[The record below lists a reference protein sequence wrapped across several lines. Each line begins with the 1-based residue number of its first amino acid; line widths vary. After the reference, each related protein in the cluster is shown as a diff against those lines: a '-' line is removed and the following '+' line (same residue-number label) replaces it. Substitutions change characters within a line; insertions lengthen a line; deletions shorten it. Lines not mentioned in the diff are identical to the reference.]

1 MKFAKVWIAYEKN
14 DLSLPIAIANTAR
27 ELSKMIGIKESTIR
41 GEASRW
47 SRGISKSKHEA
58 YAMIKVEVDDE
69 TLS

>member
-14 DLSLPIAIANTAR
+14 DLSLPIAVANTAR
-27 ELSKMIGIKESTIR
+27 ELAEMVGVQEKTVR
-41 GEASRW
+41 TEASRW
-47 SRGISKSKHEA
+47 RTGSTKSKHEA